1 MESQEES
8 KYQVIITDPA
18 EISFYEILEFLFDHY
33 TLDRAEELANT
44 LRDTISSLNYQPK
57 RGDFEHRLI
66 GRINEYRFILFKR
79 IPRAEI
85 KILYY
90 IDESKKVVNVTDY
103 FPTEMDDNKISI
115 RNK

>member
-8 KYQVIITDPA
+8 RYQIIITDPA
-18 EISFYEILEFLFDHY
+18 EISFYEILEYLFDHY
-33 TLDRAEELANT
+33 TLERAEELANA
-44 LRDTISSLNYQPK
+44 LRDKTNSLHDKPK
-57 RGDFEHRLI
+57 RGALEHRLI
-66 GRINEYRFILFKR
+66 GRSKGYRFILFKR

-90 IDESKKVVNVTDY
+90 IDESKKIVNVTDF
-103 FPTEMDDNKISI
+103 FPTEMDDNKIAN

>member
-1 MESQEES
+1 MESQEDS

-44 LRDTISSLNYQPK
+44 LRDTTNSLHYQPK
-57 RGDFEHRLI
+57 RGALEHRLI
-66 GRINEYRFILFKR
+66 GRDKEYRFILFKR

-90 IDESKKVVNVTDY
+90 IDESKRIVNVTDF
-103 FPTEMDDNKISI
+103 FPTEMDDNKVAN

>member
-57 RGDFEHRLI
+57 RGALEHRLI

-85 KILYY
+85 IILYY

>member
-33 TLDRAEELANT
+33 TLERAEELANT

-57 RGDFEHRLI
+57 RGALEHRLI

-79 IPRAEI
+79 RWMTI
-85 KILYY
+85 KYPSETNSLPCKFAIHQC
-90 IDESKKVVNVTDY
+90 
-103 FPTEMDDNKISI
+103 
-115 RNK
+115 